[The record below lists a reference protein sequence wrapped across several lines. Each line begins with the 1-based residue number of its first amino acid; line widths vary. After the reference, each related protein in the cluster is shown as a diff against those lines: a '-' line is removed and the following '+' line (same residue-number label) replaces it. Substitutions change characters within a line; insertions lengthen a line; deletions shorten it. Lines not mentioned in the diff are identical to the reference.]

1 MSPRTPNTTLFIAI
15 TAITITAAIAAAYW
29 QMNTMNNASENV
41 LKLRNEIT
49 NTESLKNKLTQAQVQ
64 LMSTLQTLEHLETGV
79 ASREIIPTLLKN
91 LEETGTACGLDIT
104 GVRPIPVVE
113 QKKTANTDKNNEQ
126 QKQKRKPYQELDVEV
141 KCRGSF
147 DNVMSFIQKLESFP
161 KIVGVQSISVT
172 PRLSRDGRNVD
183 HLDATLTLRMYVF
196 PTDIPSVPKNFD
208 SAQLSE
214 GETNNVG

>member
-15 TAITITAAIAAAYW
+15 TAITIIASIGAGYW
-29 QMNTMNNASENV
+29 QINGMNNAANNV
-41 LKLRNEIT
+41 EKLRSEVT
-49 NTESLKNKLTQAQVQ
+49 NSESLKNKLTQSQIQ

-104 GVRPIPVVE
+104 GVRPIPPVE
-113 QKKTANTDKNNEQ
+113 NKKTTNTDKNNQQ
-126 QKQKRKPYQELDVEV
+126 QKQKTKNYQELDVEV
-141 KCRGSF
+141 KCKGAF
-147 DNVMSFIQKLESFP
+147 HNLMNFIEKLESFP
-161 KIVGVQSISVT
+161 KIVGVQAVSIT
-172 PRLSRDGRNVD
+172 PRLAKNGRSVE

-214 GETNNVG
+214 GVANNVG